1 MKVEKTNVHRLSVE
15 RECGCRAVR
24 EFRDQQYKD
33 AIAEAIYSPCK
44 KHKANKDLTDMMG
57 MIMVEDVNREAESQ
71 AAVPTHLHPIPVA
84 TKTTLDGSSGETVT
98 SIPIA
103 RRPAR
108 VHVAPAGGGGGGAP
122 VSQNGPRRD
131 PTQVRTINRDHNVGR
146 RAAVTGRTPVTGVT
160 VTNPAGPRRPNT
172 VTVGEVELETPG
184 MDILDM
190 DGVPEDPR
198 VTRLAEDALLP
209 DLEDDPSQA

>member
-24 EFRDQQYKD
+24 EFSDPQYKD
-33 AIAEAIYSPCK
+33 AIAEAVYSPCK
-44 KHKANKDLTDMMG
+44 KHKANKDLADMMT
-57 MIMVEDVNREAESQ
+57 MIMVEDVNREAETQS
-71 AAVPTHLHPIPVA
+71 AVPVHLHPIPVA
-84 TKTTLDGSSGETVT
+84 TTTTLDGSSGETVT
-98 SIPIA
+98 SIPIS
-103 RRPAR
+103 RPRPR
-108 VHVAPAGGGGGGAP
+108 VQIAAAGGNGGGAQAP
-122 VSQNGPRRD
+122 QNGPRRD

-172 VTVGEVELETPG
+172 VQVGEIELETPG

-190 DGVPEDPR
+190 DGVAEDPR
-198 VTRLAEDALLP
+198 VTRLTEDALLP